1 LDAYVENKIFVRFI
15 IQPSI
20 KKGNP

>member
-1 LDAYVENKIFVRFI
+1 LDAYVENEIFVRFI
-15 IQPSI
+15 IRPSI